1 MDFFDYCPNDGV
13 RFAPDE
19 DTCRLCGLERLQRSA
34 ENELTRK
41 PWKKL
46 LYIKQDYPDNYV
58 DKSFLEEMQKN
69 VNVQIYRYWDV
80 VLESLAISQHFSSI
94 IIFIAIFIHLY
105 ANNMSASNLLTIGT
119 ISTSIGF
126 AVWDW
131 NMAKVDSSY
140 KLKRAFFCYL
150 VVLLRISSY
159 LFIYIHRQIHF
170 QRRITILY
178 DASGSLAHSQ
188 NAYQRHEFRHYLGH
202 DGNALYRQ
210 RCFPRLRQNQNRID

>member
-150 VVLLRISSY
+150 VVLLRIH
-159 LFIYIHRQIHF
+159 L
-170 QRRITILY
+170 
-178 DASGSLAHSQ
+178 
-188 NAYQRHEFRHYLGH
+188 
-202 DGNALYRQ
+202 
-210 RCFPRLRQNQNRID
+210 